1 MIRKSGHRFSVATNA
16 KVRCA
21 EIMRKQQ
28 AKVRLRFDQKQSRF
42 GSEAIPSGSFW
53 PELRAAALREAHFEG
68 IP

>member
-21 EIMRKQQ
+21 EIMRKQ